1 MVAVM
6 IDDEKRPRGRPR
18 QTYEQNVVTSELK
31 YWGYHK
37 GKQYA
42 ADGWPPESTLTQLL
56 SGRGGTVGHKILV
69 LEMPPEAW
77 RINSIVMGLATD
89 YIAALV
95 SRYCLPV
102 ERETGRPYEQA
113 FLAGLLDIDVPTYRA
128 RLSKAREAYAGL
140 IFTPIKMHTSG

>member
-1 MVAVM
+1 MAAVM
-6 IDDEKRPRGRPR
+6 DESPRTRGRPR

-42 ADGWPPESTLTQLL
+42 ADGWPPDSTLTQLL
-56 SGRGGTVGHKILV
+56 SGRGGAVGHKILV

-77 RINSIVMGLATD
+77 RINAIVMKLPTD

-102 ERETGRPYEQA
+102 VPETGRPYEQA
-113 FLAGLLDIDVPTYRA
+113 FLAGLLGVDLPTYRE
-128 RLSKAREAYAGL
+128 RLAKARNAYAGL
-140 IFTPIKMHTSG
+140 IFTPLQMHTSG

>member
-1 MVAVM
+1 MVAL
-6 IDDEKRPRGRPR
+6 IDDELKRPRGRPR

-42 ADGWPPESTLTQLL
+42 ADGWAPESTLTQLL

-77 RINSIVMGLATD
+77 RVNAIVMKLATD
-89 YIAALV
+89 YIAVLV

-102 ERETGRPYEQA
+102 VRETGRPYDQA
-113 FLAGLLDIDVPTYRA
+113 FLAGLLGVDLLTYRA
-128 RLSKAREAYAGL
+128 RLSKARDAYAGL
-140 IFTPIKMHTSG
+140 IFTPLQMHTSG